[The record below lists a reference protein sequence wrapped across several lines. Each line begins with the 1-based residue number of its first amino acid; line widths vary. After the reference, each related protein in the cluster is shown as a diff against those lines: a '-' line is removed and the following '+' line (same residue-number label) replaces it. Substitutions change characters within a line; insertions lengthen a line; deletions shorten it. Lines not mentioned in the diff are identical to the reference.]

1 MKVKFHLT
9 CEKVGLEE
17 GELSA
22 LSASLTVQL
31 DLVTRP
37 GLNTSSI
44 VLTEGSVL
52 WALSHPSSDEDTGA
66 GGVGVTLMATGVM
79 LMGTGGGGAWGL
91 VILCWTGREGG
102 TSSDSLG
109 PDSDLRYDGKGFSPF
124 SRDLIW
130 LGVRDWNSA
139 FSPSSRERSALIFQ
153 KDDSSVLGSL
163 VLWEGLGLDSFT
175 EEGTNSSG
183 APEMML
189 NSIWLCWEGTS
200 WITFV
205 CSLLAK
211 LICIFSRGGPLTL
224 VSQEKGAECSSCQVK
239 SLKQKRQMLTCH
251 KMWQYSFNLPFLH
264 WIGIKVQE

>member
-1 MKVKFHLT
+1 MHLPTYNSLSLFKLYEMKVKFHPT
-9 CEKVGLEE
+9 CEKVG
-17 GELSA
+17 LSA
-22 LSASLTVQL
+22 LSASLTVL
-31 DLVTRP
+31 LDWEEDLVTRP

-44 VLTEGSVL
+44 VLTDGSVL
-52 WALSHPSSDEDTGA
+52 WARSQPSSEDDTGA
-66 GGVGVTLMATGVM
+66 GGVGVTLIATGVT

-102 TSSDSLG
+102 VSSDSLG

-163 VLWEGLGLDSFT
+163 VLWEGLGLDSLT
-175 EEGTNSSG
+175 EEGTDGSG

-189 NSIWLCWEGTS
+189 NSIWLCWEGTG

-211 LICIFSRGGPLTL
+211 WICILSRGGPLTL
-224 VSQEKGAECSSCQVK
+224 VSQEKGAECSSCHVK
-239 SLKQKRQMLTCH
+239 SLKQKRLRC
-251 KMWQYSFNLPFLH
+251 
-264 WIGIKVQE
+264 